1 MDSEIALNIIGQV
14 LLAGRDNTPLGEN
27 EEKDFRN
34 FHKSLQYFHL
44 VWLEEEIMK
53 ICQKHKT
60 KTEFLINDYFQALK
74 KLERSDKK
82 IYKLFCDDSIKN
94 FRELIIHTI
103 PEIHIIVDGTRKQ
116 PHLLITDGHHIVV
129 HNSNADLYPSE
140 LLSLFSGID
149 TKLKER
155 SKDIIISGLKDIVP
169 DSLKSYFLR
178 GKFTKDMGCCM
189 NSDGSYSIGHEIRL
203 SATETHDMVYAYIPD
218 YFWQEQSRIR
228 TFENVVYSY
237 WALSEISARLPK
249 DVDFICQHRDDC
261 GVYLTNETP
270 SQYPSIDRDE
280 FLRRKAVLM
289 VRKEQNSRSTQKQKQ
304 RNYEYIMDYCCL
316 NERYSMQEFLRMCNS
331 DIIKLQN
338 LTQIIKSRLG
348 VYAEEVTIV
357 FNTNSISIFFMKNRE
372 QHWTRECYL
381 QLPYHT
387 NLNFLKDIGVFME
400 KSKELVSVFD
410 KSWDIETTVGLLAKW
425 NS

>member
-27 EEKDFRN
+27 EEKDFLS

-44 VWLEEEIMK
+44 VWLEEEIIK
-53 ICQKHKT
+53 LCKKHKI
-60 KTEFLINDYFQALK
+60 KTEFLINDYFLALK

-82 IYKLFCDDSIKN
+82 IYKLWCDDSTKN
-94 FRELIIHTI
+94 FRKLIVHTI
-103 PEIHIIVDGTRKQ
+103 PEIHIIVDGTRKK
-116 PHLLITDGHHIVV
+116 PHLLITDGHHIIV

-140 LLSLFSGID
+140 LVSLFSGID

-169 DSLKSYFLR
+169 NSLKNYFLR
-178 GKFTKDMGCCM
+178 GKFTKDMGCSM
-189 NSDGSYSIGHEIRL
+189 HSDGSYSIGHEIRL

-218 YFWQEQSRIR
+218 YFWQEECRKR
-228 TFENVVYSY
+228 TFKNVVYCY

-249 DVDFICQHRDDC
+249 DVDFICQHREDC
-261 GVYLTNETP
+261 GVFLTKETP

-280 FLRRKAVLM
+280 FIRRKAVLM
-289 VRKEQNSRSTQKQKQ
+289 VRKEQSRRNTQKTQQ
-304 RNYEYIMDYCCL
+304 RNYEYIMDFCGL
-316 NERYSMQEFLRMCNS
+316 KERYSMQEFLRMCNS
-331 DIIKLQN
+331 DIIKLKN

-348 VYAEEVTIV
+348 AYAEEVTIV

-372 QHWTRECYL
+372 QHWTRECLL
-381 QLPYHT
+381 QFPYNT
-387 NLNFLKDIGVFME
+387 NLYFLKDIDVFVE
-400 KSKELVSVFD
+400 KSKELISVFD